1 MATQVRHHAVVPGA
15 EFFHEVGRGA
25 IAARDQVPVR
35 SRHEMYLLP
44 RDGLGADVHEG
55 LAAGMGNENWVQI
68 RREVWVA
75 GRGSLASR
83 LSLPATGDRED
94 ADPHVEGSTGTRHE
108 QVGADGRH
116 VQRKT

>member
-1 MATQVRHHAVVPGA
+1 MRERHG
-15 EFFHEVGRGA
+15 
-25 IAARDQVPVR
+25 
-35 SRHEMYLLP
+35 
-44 RDGLGADVHEG
+44 
-55 LAAGMGNENWVQI
+55 AGMGNENWVQI

-108 QVGADGRH
+108 QVSADGRH
-116 VQRKT
+116 VRENLIEASASAGPGQGPARRNPMRPPGDSKSP